1 MTQTA
6 HFTPTSTIIS
16 RRWTQYSKHFT
27 RTQLLKDLIME
38 LYNLRGPFQLVV
50 QYILWCQSW
59 SFTHKKTQPSSL
71 VAYMSTDISSDGST
85 VYKEGLS
92 FLSVSEDCFM
102 IQHEVIHVIYR
113 KLLYS
118 QQHRSILHKAQTII
132 GHQITL
138 TFWGLSL
145 THCTP

>member
-1 MTQTA
+1 MDTVQQTLHKNTAAKRFNYGAIQPQRSLPTCDTIHSLMPVVVLYTQ
-6 HFTPTSTIIS
+6 
-16 RRWTQYSKHFT
+16 
-27 RTQLLKDLIME
+27 
-38 LYNLRGPFQLVV
+38 
-50 QYILWCQSW
+50 
-59 SFTHKKTQPSSL
+59 KTQPSSL

-138 TFWGLSL
+138 TF
-145 THCTP
+145 